1 VNSTNSNLV
10 VSSSWESSLTR
21 SPSLSSVA
29 PPQLA
34 SHPFSLCISQG
45 NQFMIQK
52 LNDRRRS
59 GALAPHKE
67 NTSLDVDDPETWGS
81 WYNRRFVP
89 SNRLGFT
96 LWRLSNNLFEP
107 ECAVL
112 AIKYANLQLLL
123 LLSRTCEPLFMSSHQ
138 DRRPLAPAT
147 VARLVI
153 KNEDQTLVDD
163 E

>member
-1 VNSTNSNLV
+1 
-10 VSSSWESSLTR
+10 
-21 SPSLSSVA
+21 
-29 PPQLA
+29 
-34 SHPFSLCISQG
+34 
-45 NQFMIQK
+45 MIQK
-52 LNDRRRS
+52 LGVLGTTGGS
-59 GALAPHKE
+59 
-67 NTSLDVDDPETWGS
+67 SLQIDTLPFRITNS
-81 WYNRRFVP
+81 L
-89 SNRLGFT
+89 SLGFT